1 MQTQTVS
8 FIRSKHIDSFQKL
21 VFLLFL
27 HKNPEAKGTS
37 QYFAEKLFLG
47 NVTLIEKMIAEFK
60 EKGLMA
66 STDQH
71 HFLQDTPEIRASL
84 QHLHQLFEQPTTRQS
99 LLEQVRHSGY
109 YHSN

>member
-1 MQTQTVS
+1 MQTQTLT
-8 FIRSKHIDSFQKL
+8 FIRSKRIDSFQKL

-27 HKNPEAKGTS
+27 HKNPEAKGNS
-37 QYFAEKLFLG
+37 QYFAEKMFLG
-47 NVTLIEKMIAEFK
+47 NVSLIEKIIAEFK
-60 EKGLMA
+60 EKGLMT
-66 STDQH
+66 SSDQH

-84 QHLHQLFEQPTTRQS
+84 QHLQQLFEQPTTRQS

>member
-1 MQTQTVS
+1 MQTQTLT
-8 FIRSKHIDSFQKL
+8 FIRSKQIDSFQKL

-37 QYFAEKLFLG
+37 QYFAEKMYLG
-47 NVTLIEKMIAEFK
+47 NVTLIEKMITEFK
-60 EKGLMA
+60 ERGIMA
-66 STDQH
+66 SNEQH
-71 HFLQDTPEIRASL
+71 HFLQDTPEIRSSL

-99 LLEQVRHSGY
+99 LLDQVRYSVD

>member
-8 FIRSKHIDSFQKL
+8 FIRSKRIDSFQKL

-37 QYFAEKLFLG
+37 QYFAEKMFLG
-47 NVTLIEKMIAEFK
+47 NVTLIEKMIADFK
-60 EKGLMA
+60 EKGLMGSA
-66 STDQH
+66 DQH
-71 HFLQDTPEIRASL
+71 HFLQDTPEVRTSL
-84 QHLHQLFEQPTTRQS
+84 QQLHQLFEQPITRQS
-99 LLEQVRHSGY
+99 LLDQVRHSSY